1 MKKLLFLFLI
11 FNLGFITKA
20 QCDLVLTDVNIE
32 EGTFTIEFLNTTSCG
47 GTGGPDGVSEI
58 QIGFQALDPDND
70 CAAMNQGW
78 TFPSGITIPGDNSH
92 PGWVF
97 SNTSAEMP
105 LSNWT
110 NGWDDWPWDIDPP
123 YYAGETITFPLYNQ
137 YQQDCSPGAF
147 WADNLTCQL
156 EDALNFWLDEGYS
169 IQAVIWQISYGPTM
183 YADEGGWAEVGP
195 LGDGTTPGCC
205 GIYEDNNFLDN
216 WVIIGPCNESY
227 TPGCTD
233 PTACN
238 YNEEATDEDG
248 SCVYC
253 DEELCDNVPAYC
265 YGCIDPIAL
274 NYDEN
279 SQIDD
284 GTCVYSTGPDL
295 VPIEMVVTDQYCL
308 EDGTT
313 HVFQYQ
319 LTVVNVGTEDVGEFC
334 ATTFLSSNQYNC
346 PTDIDINPGDTA
358 IFLGSFQ
365 ATWNSGQSNYVE
377 LDFVEGLNGE
387 QEIVTGN
394 NNLVFSMP
402 EYEVCDYTDIEPGV
416 LNITT
421 QCAEESRYKLNFSA
435 VNLGIDTISNYC
447 YKYGVI
453 DGPEFNDCVSSDG
466 TYPTN
471 NIIWQIPPGQDQ
483 FFTTGWIPYPNE
495 CGGEA
500 FVEFYNVNGENIEDN
515 NTITDWLPSN
525 PCPPVDTLYIEVELP
540 PDTIVETLIDTVYVP
555 WEWYIYD
562 TVYVDNFIYDTTYI
576 EVIDTLVINTT
587 DTLYIELPPDTI
599 TVTETEFI
607 FITDTIYETDIVF
620 ISDTLYI
627 TLIDTIVEYQF
638 IEVDCD
644 TGLPCGENPGFDD
657 CDPLTV
663 FIPNTFTP
671 NNDGYNDAWEIILFP
686 ECWGEVDAKVYN
698 RWGGVI
704 WESTDPYNLIWEGG
718 FNNGDYYV
726 PDGTYYWTFIG
737 RKANSAYIEQLE
749 GHVTIFR

>member
-1 MKKLLFLFLI
+1 MKKSLFLLI
-11 FNLGFITKA
+11 FLHSFFIHG
-20 QCDLVLTDVNIE
+20 QCDVAITDINFTTYEV
-32 EGTFTIEFLNTTSCG
+32 TIEVINSAGCIAAPIG
-47 GTGGPDGVSEI
+47 GTPGKVSQI
-58 QIGFQALDPDND
+58 QIGYHLPEPINPDNEVIED
-70 CAAMNQGW
+70 FNETFGLPPCSPQWDVNGYYLGQNPNSNYPGW
-78 TFPSGITIPGDNSH
+78 WYSPSTSTTFDPEIMGDGLVTGDIAIIPLNPPGDYVTYPS
-92 PGWVF
+92 P
-97 SNTSAEMP
+97 TAECGDDLIDYW
-105 LSNWT
+105 LSE
-110 NGWDDWPWDIDPP
+110 
-123 YYAGETITFPLYNQ
+123 GECIEFVL
-137 YQQDCSPGAF
+137 
-147 WADNLTCQL
+147 
-156 EDALNFWLDEGYS
+156 
-169 IQAVIWQISYGPTM
+169 WQINYGATWH
-183 YADEGGWAEVGP
+183 AGNGGWATNTNNPDWIPDTYQDQNCNNSWYTCRDEN
-195 LGDGTTPGCC
+195 PGAPVANPDAC
-205 GIYEDNNFLDN
+205 EDL
-216 WVIIGPCNESY
+216 I
-227 TPGCTD
+227 PGCTD

-253 DEELCDNVPAYC
+253 DEGLCDNVPAYC

-295 VPIEMVVTDQYCL
+295 VPIEVVVTDQYCL
-308 EDGTT
+308 ENGTT

-319 LTVVNVGTEDVGEFC
+319 LTVVNIGTEDVGEFC
-334 ATTFLSSNQYNC
+334 TTTFLSSNQYNC

-402 EYEVCDYTDIEPGV
+402 EYEICDYTDIEPGV

-421 QCAEESRYKLNFSA
+421 QCAGESRYKLNFSA

-447 YKYGVI
+447 YNYGVI
-453 DGPEFNDCVSSDG
+453 GGPEFNFCISSDG
-466 TYPTN
+466 TYPN
-471 NIIWQIPPGQDQ
+471 DNIIYEIPPGQDQ

-495 CGGEA
+495 CGGEV

-525 PCPPVDTLYIEVELP
+525 PCPPVDTLYIEIELP
-540 PDTIVETLIDTVYVP
+540 PDTIIET
-555 WEWYIYD
+555 E
-562 TVYVDNFIYDTTYI
+562 FIYDTTYI
-576 EVIDTLVINTT
+576 EVQLPPDTIYIEVT
-587 DTLYIELPPDTI
+587 DTLYVELPPDTV

-607 FITDTIYETDIVF
+607 FVTDTIYETDIVF
-620 ISDTLYI
+620 ITDTLYI
-627 TLIDTIVEYQF
+627 TLIDTIIEYQF
-638 IEVDCD
+638 IEIDCT
-644 TGLPCGENPGFDD
+644 TGLPCEENPGFDD

-663 FIPNTFTP
+663 YIPNTFTP
-671 NNDGYNDAWEIILFP
+671 NNDGYNDAWEIVIFP
-686 ECWGEVDAKVYN
+686 ECWAEVDAKVYN

-704 WESTDPYNLIWEGG
+704 WQSTDPYNLIWEGG

-726 PDGTYYWTFIG
+726 PDGTYYWTFTG
-737 RKANSAYIEQLE
+737 RKASSAYVEQLE